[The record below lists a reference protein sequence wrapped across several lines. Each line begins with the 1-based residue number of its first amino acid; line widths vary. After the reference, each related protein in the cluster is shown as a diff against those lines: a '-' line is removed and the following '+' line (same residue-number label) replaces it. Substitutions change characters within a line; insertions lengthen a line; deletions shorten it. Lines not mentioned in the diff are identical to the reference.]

1 MLDFAARY
9 YDGVTSREHHVTV
22 SVSDDTMLTVRG
34 ADVQRTDAL
43 PSIRVSPRLA
53 NTPRSILFEDGAKC
67 ETEDQA
73 AVSHLATLLGQSSR
87 RLDWV
92 HRLESSWRL
101 ALASGLMLLLLGSAG
116 FTWGVPLVA
125 EYAAMKVP
133 ARLARAVGRDTL
145 SQLDGVLF
153 HPTKLSVERRAE
165 LEGKFATLSADHP
178 DLSLHLEF
186 RAGDANAFAL
196 PDGTVVMTDDLVA
209 LAQDDQELLA
219 VLGHEIGHVA
229 ERHALRLTLE
239 NSLIGLFAFAYF
251 GDVNQVAALM
261 SALPAILSHSHYSRS
276 HEEEA
281 DTFALSVMQQHGI
294 ARQHFATILERLQ
307 QTHGA
312 TPEMLKY
319 VGTHP
324 PTGERIARF
333 R

>member
-1 MLDFAARY
+1 MLEFVARY

-22 SVSDDTMLTVRG
+22 SVAEATLTVRG
-34 ADVQRTDAL
+34 TDTQRTDPL
-43 PSIRVSPRLA
+43 DSIRVSARLA
-53 NTPRSILFEDGAKC
+53 NTPRSVLFADGAKC

-73 AVSHLATLLGQSSR
+73 AVADLATLLGGSSR
-87 RLDWV
+87 SLDWV

-101 ALASGLMLLLLGSAG
+101 ALASGFTLLLLGVAG
-116 FTWGVPLVA
+116 FIWGVPLLA

-133 ARLARAVGRDTL
+133 ARMARAVGRDTL

-165 LEGKFATLSADHP
+165 LDGKFAALTADHP

-209 LAQDDQELLA
+209 LAKDDQELLA

-229 ERHALRLTLE
+229 ERHALRLALE

-276 HEEEA
+276 HEAEA
-281 DTFALSVMQQHGI
+281 DTFALGVMQQHGI
-294 ARQHFATILERLQ
+294 DRRHFADSLERLQ
-307 QTHGA
+307 QAHGV
-312 TPEMLKY
+312 TPDVLKY

-324 PTGERIARF
+324 PTAERIARF

>member
-1 MLDFAARY
+1 MLEFPARY

-22 SVSDDTMLTVRG
+22 SFSDGVLTVRG
-34 ADVQRTDAL
+34 ADVQRMDVLESVRLSA
-43 PSIRVSPRLA
+43 RLA
-53 NTPRSILFEDGAKC
+53 NTPRSLLFPDGAKC

-73 AVSHLATLLGQSSR
+73 AVSQLAAVLGQSR
-87 RLDWV
+87 GLDWV

-101 ALASGLMLLLLGSAG
+101 ALASGLVLLLVGLAG
-116 FTWGVPLVA
+116 FTWGVPLLA
-125 EYAAMKVP
+125 EYSAMKVP
-133 ARLARAVGRDTL
+133 SRLARAVGRDTL

-153 HPTKLSVERRAE
+153 HPTQLSVERRAD
-165 LEGKFATLSADHP
+165 LERKFEELSADHP
-178 DLSLHLEF
+178 ELSLHLEF

-196 PDGTVVMTDDLVA
+196 PDGTVVMTDALVT
-209 LAQDDQELLA
+209 LAQDDDELLA

-229 ERHALRLTLE
+229 ERHALRLALE
-239 NSLIGLFAFAYF
+239 NSMIGLFAFAYF
-251 GDVNQVAALM
+251 GDINQVAALM

-281 DTFALSVMQQHGI
+281 DTFALGVMQRHAI
-294 ARQHFATILERLQ
+294 ARHHFANILERLQ
-307 QTHGA
+307 QAHGA

-319 VGTHP
+319 LGTHP

>member
-1 MLDFAARY
+1 MLEFAARY
-9 YDGVTSREHHVTV
+9 YDGVTSREHQVTV
-22 SVSDDTMLTVRG
+22 TSEGSTLTVRG
-34 ADVQRTDAL
+34 AEVQRTDAL
-43 PSIRVSPRLA
+43 DSVRVSARLA
-53 NTPRSILFEDGAKC
+53 NTPRSILFADGAKC
-67 ETEDQA
+67 ETEEQDAIAQ
-73 AVSHLATLLGQSSR
+73 LARLLGHSR
-87 RLDWV
+87 GLDWV

-101 ALASGLMLLLLGSAG
+101 ALASGLALLLLGTAG
-116 FTWGVPLVA
+116 VIWGVPVLA

-153 HPTKLSVERRAE
+153 HPTQLSVERRAE
-165 LEGKFATLSADHP
+165 LAGKFADLSADHP
-178 DLSLHLEF
+178 ELSLHLEF

-196 PDGTVVMTDDLVA
+196 PDGTVVMTDALVA
-209 LAQDDQELLA
+209 LAKDDQELLA

-229 ERHALRLTLE
+229 ERHALRLALE

-261 SALPAILSHSHYSRS
+261 SALPAILTHSHFSRS

-281 DTFALSVMQQHGI
+281 DTFALGVMKQHGI
-294 ARQHFATILERLQ
+294 AGHHFADILERLQ
-307 QTHGA
+307 QAHGA

-319 VGTHP
+319 LGTHP